1 MSDERKLILNL
12 LSEGKITAEEADE
25 LLEALD
31 LDAASRQDDE
41 DRVMP
46 SSATDEAKGPD
57 AGKEAGKDADKEA
70 DGSQKGTGAK
80 AEGAKA
86 EDQNA
91 GRHWRKTKLEVGP
104 DLEERLGSM
113 AEDLEDLVSDIPEKV
128 QKALDS
134 VTITKDGKKSTLT
147 DLLKSWGISELGGIS
162 ANPSFRMGTADVKD
176 RLPVSVSLTNGAIR
190 FLPNEDGTDIKVLA
204 KVLVRNAPREEVQ
217 KIANKHIEV
226 YFDPKAGLKVKS
238 IDSLN
243 VSVASVEVY
252 LPKSLDFDISAQSVN
267 GAVKLIEVSAKGALL
282 KTVNGSVQVTEAE
295 IGMLE
300 AQAVNGSVKL
310 DGKFMDVNAGTVN
323 GSVRANMI
331 LAGGTVRL
339 SSGNGSVRA
348 GIDEN
353 KSVPM
358 QIQASSRHGA
368 VKMGLE
374 GLETVQ
380 ESSINSM
387 HKSGTWRSR
396 GYLDAKVK
404 SDVEIETR
412 NGSVVITED

>member
-31 LDAASRQDDE
+31 LDAASKQDEE
-41 DRVMP
+41 DKVEP
-46 SSATDEAKGPD
+46 SAAAEATGQGRSA
-57 AGKEAGKDADKEA
+57 EAGPEAPKADEQKA
-70 DGSQKGTGAK
+70 DSQKADEQKAGA
-80 AEGAKA
+80 
-86 EDQNA
+86 Q
-91 GRHWRKTKLEVGP
+91 WRKAKLEMGP

-113 AEDLEDLVSDIPEKV
+113 AEDLEELVSDIPEKV
-128 QKALDS
+128 QRALDS

-147 DLLKSWGISELGGIS
+147 DLLKSWGISELSGIS
-162 ANPSFRMGTADVKD
+162 ANPSFRMGTSEVKD
-176 RLPVSVSLTNGAIR
+176 RLPINVSLTNGAIR
-190 FLPNEDGTDIKVLA
+190 FLPNEDGTDIKVVS

-226 YFDPKAGLKVKS
+226 FFDPKAGLKVKS

-243 VSVASVEVY
+243 VSVALVEVF
-252 LPKSLDFDISAQSVN
+252 LPRNLQFDISAQSVN
-267 GAVKLIEVSAKGALL
+267 GSVKVIEVPAKGALL
-282 KTVNGSVQVTEAE
+282 KTVNGSVQVTDAE

-310 DGKFMDVNAGTVN
+310 DGKFMDVNASTVN
-323 GSVRANMI
+323 GSVRSNMV

-348 GIDEN
+348 GIN
-353 KSVPM
+353 RSKSVPM

-368 VKMGLE
+368 VKMDLE
-374 GLETVQ
+374 GLETIQ
-380 ESSINSM
+380 ESSISSM
-387 HKSGTWRSR
+387 HKSGTWRSK
-396 GYLDAKVK
+396 GFSDAKVK
-404 SDVEIETR
+404 ADLEIETR
-412 NGSVVITED
+412 NGTIVITED

>member
-31 LDAASRQDDE
+31 LDAASRQDE
-41 DRVMP
+41 GELAEP
-46 SSATDEAKGPD
+46 SSKEEAMSGD
-57 AGKEAGKDADKEA
+57 ASGKACCAEEEAGTRSEGAEA
-70 DGSQKGTGAK
+70 GSQRTGEPK
-80 AEGAKA
+80 
-86 EDQNA
+86 
-91 GRHWRKTKLEVGP
+91 RKVRLEVGP
-104 DLEERLGSM
+104 DLEDRLGSM
-113 AEDLEDLVSDIPEKV
+113 AEDLEELVSDIPEKV

-147 DLLKSWGISELGGIS
+147 DLLKSWGISDLGGIS
-162 ANPSFRMGTADVKD
+162 ANPTFKMGTSEVKE

-190 FLPNEDGTDIKVLA
+190 FLPNEDETDIKVVS

-243 VSVASVEVY
+243 VSVAMVEVY
-252 LPKSLDFDISAQSVN
+252 LPKHLDFDISAQSVN
-267 GAVKLIEVSAKGALL
+267 GSVKVIEISAKGALL
-282 KTVNGSVQVTEAE
+282 KTVNGSVQITEAE

-310 DGKFMDVNAGTVN
+310 DGKFMDVNASTVN
-323 GSVRANMI
+323 GSVRANMA

-348 GIDEN
+348 NLDKS

-368 VKMGLE
+368 VKMDIE

-380 ESSINSM
+380 ESSISSM

-404 SDVEIETR
+404 AEVEIETR
-412 NGSVVITED
+412 NGSVVISED

>member
-1 MSDERKLILNL
+1 MSEERKLILNL

-31 LDAASRQDDE
+31 LDAATRQDE
-41 DRVMP
+41 EEKVEP
-46 SSATDEAKGPD
+46 SPREKAEGPENG
-57 AGKEAGKDADKEA
+57 AE
-70 DGSQKGTGAK
+70 AK
-80 AEGAKA
+80 AEEPKA
-86 EDQNA
+86 EDGTS
-91 GRHWRKTKLEVGP
+91 GRQWRKTKLEVGP

-113 AEDLEDLVSDIPEKV
+113 AEDLEELVSDIPEKV
-128 QKALDS
+128 QRALDS

-147 DLLKSWGISELGGIS
+147 DLLKSWGISELSGIS
-162 ANPSFRMGTADVKD
+162 ANPTFKMGTSEVKD
-176 RLPVSVSLTNGAIR
+176 RLPISVSLTNGAIC
-190 FLPNEDGTDIKVLA
+190 FLPNEDGTDIKVVS
-204 KVLVRNAPREEVQ
+204 KVLVRNAAREEVQ

-243 VSVASVEVY
+243 VSVALVEVY
-252 LPKSLDFDISAQSVN
+252 LPKSLDFDLSSQSVN
-267 GAVKLIEVSAKGALL
+267 GSIKVIEVSAKGALL
-282 KTVNGSVQVTEAE
+282 KTVNGSVQTSEAV

-310 DGKFMDVNAGTVN
+310 DGRFMDVNASTVN
-323 GSVRANMI
+323 GSVRANMA
-331 LAGGTVRL
+331 LTGGTVRL

-348 GIDEN
+348 NIDRS

-368 VKMGLE
+368 VKMDIE

-380 ESSINSM
+380 ESSISSM
-387 HKSGTWRSR
+387 HKSGTWRSK
-396 GYLDAKVK
+396 GYAEAKVK
-404 SDVEIETR
+404 ADLEIETR
-412 NGSVVITED
+412 NGSVVITEE